1 MTKYIFVTGGVVSGL
16 GKGITSASLGNL
28 LKSRGLSVV
37 NQKLDPYINVDP
49 DTMNPFQHGEV
60 FVTEDGATTDLDL
73 GHYERFTGV
82 NLRKDANVTTGSI
95 YRKVIDRER
104 KGDYLGATVQVIPH
118 ITDEIKRRIK
128 GISNDVDVQ
137 ITEIGGT
144 VGDIEILPFL
154 EAARQIRKEFGQ
166 ENVMFVHV
174 TLVPFIGPS
183 TELKTKPTQ
192 HSVSM
197 LRSYGISPDIIVLR
211 SDQELND
218 EIKNKVSLF
227 CDVSIDNVINAP
239 DLDDIYDV
247 PIKMFEEGL
256 DSSVNTRLSLN
267 SKDPN
272 LSEWKQMLSIK
283 DGVQQNI
290 KIAILG
296 KYFGLPDSYMS
307 VVEALKHACLQN
319 KVNLD
324 LLWIDADNFDL
335 DELKKLNGVVVPGGF
350 GYRGIEGKILAIEYL
365 RKNKIPF
372 LGICLGLQC
381 AVIEFARNV
390 CGISDAN
397 STEFSQT
404 TKNPVIDLL
413 PNQNLENDDVG
424 ASMRLGTYP
433 CKIES
438 DTTANKIYNNE
449 IVYERHRHRYE
460 VNNKFRKE
468 LEDNG
473 LIFSGLSPDGDLI
486 EMIELKDH
494 PYFVASQFHPEFK
507 SRPWEPAPMFNSFI
521 AASKNVEFVI
531 ENVVDGQKVKD

>member
-28 LKSRGLSVV
+28 LKARGLSVV

-95 YRKVIDRER
+95 YRKVIERER

-128 GISNDVDVQ
+128 GISNEVDVQ

-154 EAARQIRKEFGQ
+154 EAARQIRKELGQ

-211 SDQELND
+211 SEQELND

-227 CDVSIDNVINAP
+227 CDVSLENVINAP
-239 DLDDIYDV
+239 DLDDIYDI

-256 DSSVNTRLSLN
+256 DSSVNTRLMLN
-267 SKDPN
+267 SSPPDFTQ
-272 LSEWKQMLSIK
+272 WKQMLSLK
-283 DGVQQNI
+283 DGVQKNI

-307 VVEALKHACLQN
+307 VVEALKHACLHN
-319 KVNLD
+319 KVSLD
-324 LLWIDADNFDL
+324 LVWIDADNFDL

-365 RKNKIPF
+365 RKNNIPF

-413 PNQNLENDDVG
+413 PNQNLEHDDVG

-433 CKIES
+433 CKIQPN
-438 DTTANKIYNNE
+438 TNVNE
-449 IVYERHRHRYE
+449 IYKNEIIYERHRHRYE

-473 LIFSGLSPDGDLI
+473 LIFSGLSPDEDLV

-507 SRPWEPAPMFNSFI
+507 SRPWEPAPMFKSFI
-521 AASKNVEFVI
+521 NASKNIEFVI
-531 ENVVDGQKVKD
+531 ENVEDGQKVKD

>member
-28 LKSRGLSVV
+28 LKARGFSVV

-95 YRKVIDRER
+95 YRKVIERER

-154 EAARQIRKEFGQ
+154 EAARQIRKELGH

-211 SDQELND
+211 SEQELND
-218 EIKNKVSLF
+218 EIKSKVSLF
-227 CDVSIDNVINAP
+227 CDVSLENVINAP

-267 SKDPN
+267 SDEPN
-272 LSEWKQMLSIK
+272 LDQWKQMLSLKNGVKK
-283 DGVQQNI
+283 DI

-307 VVEALKHACLQN
+307 VVESLKHACLQN

-324 LLWIDADNFDL
+324 IVWIDADNFDL

-381 AVIEFARNV
+381 AVIEFARNE
-390 CGISDAN
+390 CKISDAN

-413 PNQNLENDDVG
+413 PNQNLENDDIG

-433 CKIES
+433 CKIKPNTIASE
-438 DTTANKIYNNE
+438 IYNNE

-460 VNNKFRKE
+460 VNNKFRKQ
-468 LEDNG
+468 LEDKG
-473 LIFSGLSPDGDLI
+473 LIFSGLSPDEDLV

-507 SRPWEPAPMFNSFI
+507 SRPWDPAPMFNSFI
-521 AASKNVEFVI
+521 KASKNIEYVI
-531 ENVVDGQKVKD
+531 ENVEDGQKVKD

>member
-28 LKSRGLSVV
+28 LKARGLSVV

-95 YRKVIDRER
+95 YRKVIERER

-211 SDQELND
+211 SEQELND
-218 EIKNKVSLF
+218 EIKSKVSLF
-227 CDVSIDNVINAP
+227 CDVSLENVINAP

-267 SKDPN
+267 STEPN
-272 LSEWKQMLSIK
+272 LTQWKQMLSLK
-283 DGVQQNI
+283 EGVQKNI

-324 LLWIDADNFDL
+324 LVWIDADNFEL
-335 DELKKLNGVVVPGGF
+335 DDLKKLNGVVVPGGF

-433 CKIES
+433 CKVQPN
-438 DTTANKIYNNE
+438 TNANEIYNNE
-449 IVYERHRHRYE
+449 IIYERHRHRYE
-460 VNNKFRKE
+460 VNNKFRKK
-468 LEDNG
+468 LEDSG
-473 LIFSGLSPDGDLI
+473 LIFSGLSPDEDLV
-486 EMIELKDH
+486 EMIELRDH

-507 SRPWEPAPMFNSFI
+507 SRPWDPAPMFNSFI
-521 AASKNVEFVI
+521 TASKNIEFVI
-531 ENVVDGQKVKD
+531 ENVEDGQKVKD

>member
-28 LKSRGLSVV
+28 LKARGLSIV

-95 YRKVIDRER
+95 YRKVIERER

-128 GISNDVDVQ
+128 GISNEVDVQ

-197 LRSYGISPDIIVLR
+197 LRSYGISPDLIVLR
-211 SDQELND
+211 SEQELTD
-218 EIKNKVSLF
+218 EIKSKVSLF
-227 CDVSIDNVINAP
+227 CDVSFENVINAP

-247 PIKMFEEGL
+247 PIKMYEEGL
-256 DSSVNTRLSLN
+256 DSAVDKRLSLN
-267 SKDPN
+267 SDSPD
-272 LSEWKQMLSIK
+272 LSRWNEMLSLK
-283 DGVQQNI
+283 NGVNKNV

-307 VVEALKHACLQN
+307 VVEALKHSCLQN

-324 LLWIDADNFDL
+324 LVWIDADNYEIEDL
-335 DELKKLNGVVVPGGF
+335 KNLNGVVVPGGF
-350 GYRGIEGKILAIEYL
+350 GYRGIEGKIGAIEYL

-413 PNQNLENDDVG
+413 PNQDLEADDVG

-433 CKIES
+433 CKIQP
-438 DTTANKIYNNE
+438 DTMAKDIYNNE
-449 IVYERHRHRYE
+449 IIYERHRHRYE
-460 VNNKFRKE
+460 VNNKFRNE
-468 LEDNG
+468 LESKG
-473 LIFSGLSPDGDLI
+473 LVFSGLSPDEDLV

-507 SRPWEPAPMFNSFI
+507 SRPWDPAPMFNSFI
-521 AASKNVEFVI
+521 AASKEIKFFD
-531 ENVVDGQKVKD
+531 ENVKDEHKVKD

>member
-1 MTKYIFVTGGVVSGL
+1 VTKYIFVTGGVVSGL

-28 LKSRGLSVV
+28 LKARGFSVV

-95 YRKVIDRER
+95 YRKVIERER

-154 EAARQIRKEFGQ
+154 EAARQIRKELGQ

-211 SDQELND
+211 SEQELND
-218 EIKNKVSLF
+218 EIKSKVSLF
-227 CDVSIDNVINAP
+227 CDVSLENVINAP

-267 SKDPN
+267 SDEPN
-272 LSEWKQMLSIK
+272 LDQWKQMLSLKNGVKK
-283 DGVQQNI
+283 DI

-307 VVEALKHACLQN
+307 VVESLKHACLQN

-324 LLWIDADNFDL
+324 IVWIDADNFDL

-381 AVIEFARNV
+381 AVIEFARNE
-390 CGISDAN
+390 CKISDAN

-413 PNQNLENDDVG
+413 PNQNLENDDIG

-433 CKIES
+433 CKIKPNTIASE
-438 DTTANKIYNNE
+438 IYNNE

-460 VNNKFRKE
+460 VNNKFRKQ
-468 LEDNG
+468 LEDKG
-473 LIFSGLSPDGDLI
+473 LIFSGLSPDEDLV

-507 SRPWEPAPMFNSFI
+507 SRPWDPAPMFNSFI
-521 AASKNVEFVI
+521 KASKNIEYVI
-531 ENVVDGQKVKD
+531 ENVEDGQKVKD

>member
-28 LKSRGLSVV
+28 LKARGLSIV

-95 YRKVIDRER
+95 YRKVIERER

-128 GISNDVDVQ
+128 GISNEVDVQ

-197 LRSYGISPDIIVLR
+197 LRSYGISPDLIVLR
-211 SDQELND
+211 SEQELTD
-218 EIKNKVSLF
+218 EIKSKVSLF
-227 CDVSIDNVINAP
+227 CDVSFENVINAP

-247 PIKMFEEGL
+247 PIKMYEEGL
-256 DSSVNTRLSLN
+256 DAAVDKRLALNSDSPYLSRWNEMLSLKN
-267 SKDPN
+267 
-272 LSEWKQMLSIK
+272 
-283 DGVQQNI
+283 GVNKNV

-307 VVEALKHACLQN
+307 VVEALKHSCLQN

-324 LLWIDADNFDL
+324 LVWIDADNYEIEDL
-335 DELKKLNGVVVPGGF
+335 KNLNGVVVPGGF
-350 GYRGIEGKILAIEYL
+350 GYRGIEGKIGAIEFL

-413 PNQNLENDDVG
+413 PNQDLEADDVG

-433 CKIES
+433 CKIQP
-438 DTTANKIYNNE
+438 DTMAKDVYNNE
-449 IVYERHRHRYE
+449 IIYERHRHRYE
-460 VNNKFRKE
+460 VNNKFRNE
-468 LEDNG
+468 LESKG
-473 LIFSGLSPDGDLI
+473 LVFSGLSPDEDLV

-507 SRPWEPAPMFNSFI
+507 SRPWDPAPMFNSFI
-521 AASKNVEFVI
+521 AASKEIKFFD
-531 ENVVDGQKVKD
+531 ENVKDEHKVKD